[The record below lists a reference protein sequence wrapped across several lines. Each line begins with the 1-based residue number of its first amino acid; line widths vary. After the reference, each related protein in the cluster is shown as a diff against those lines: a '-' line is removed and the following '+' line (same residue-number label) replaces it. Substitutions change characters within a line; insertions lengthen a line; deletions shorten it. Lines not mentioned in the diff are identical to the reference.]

1 MIRSTVSSISLAI
14 IVISTFYSVASAQTL
29 PYVADTGVIDLV
41 TGQGARVS
49 AVNTGSEPIT
59 VRLKKTEYVENGI
72 IDGVSI
78 KQVGAQT
85 TTSAIVLSGNECL
98 VFYVGGTGASVRI
111 QLYGSS
117 QYLRPN
123 AFLITS
129 AGPNTGNAAPTEE
142 ISFVYQRIAW

>member
-85 TTSAIVLSGNECL
+85 TTSSIVLSGNECL
-98 VFYVGGTGASVRI
+98 VFYVGGTGTSVRI

-129 AGPNTGNAAPTEE
+129 SGPNTGNAAPTEE

>member
-14 IVISTFYSVASAQTL
+14 IVISTFYSAASAQAL

-78 KQVGAQT
+78 KQVSAQT
-85 TTSAIVLSGNECL
+85 TTSSIVLSGNECL

-129 AGPNTGNAAPTEE
+129 SGPNSGNAAPTEE

>member
-14 IVISTFYSVASAQTL
+14 IVISTFYSAASAQAL

-78 KQVGAQT
+78 KQVSAQT
-85 TTSAIVLSGNECL
+85 TTSSIVLSGNECL

-129 AGPNTGNAAPTEE
+129 SGANSGNAAPTEE